1 MLPATLIM
9 YFCHFFLF
17 LSGVNA
23 IVQWIS
29 LIVVLNL
36 RAVIY
41 FPGDTAF
48 LCDKLV
54 MLG

>member
-1 MLPATLIM
+1 VNFL
-9 YFCHFFLF
+9 LF

-23 IVQWIS
+23 VVQWIP

-41 FPGDTAF
+41 FPADTAF
-48 LCDKLV
+48 LCDKPV